1 MAVDLKRSLS
11 LFSYVRQHSGIGLT
25 RTREIILR
33 LGIKNKYVSVDQISQ
48 KAKNML
54 DELLV
59 DYCSRRQKPL
69 AARKQ
74 AIIKFQKAKTR
85 RGKRHSIFLPV
96 RGQRTHTNAKTRKRR
111 KIY

>member
-1 MAVDLKRSLS
+1 MTVDVKQNLS
-11 LFSYVRQHSGIGLT
+11 LFSYIRQHSGVGLT

-33 LGIKNKYVSVDQISQ
+33 LGIKNKYASVNQISQ
-48 KAKNML
+48 KAKIML
-54 DELLV
+54 DELLI
-59 DYCSRRQKPL
+59 DYCSRRQRPL
-69 AARKQ
+69 TIRKQ
-74 AIIKFQKAKTR
+74 AILRFQKAKTR